1 MFSEKIWDTQVD
13 APGRAG
19 TCKTRMEQENGRED
33 PRDRFVAS
41 IERFIGILLDRLAE
55 SPSGRMM
62 DEKETRM
69 LGSVVMRSYHIWMKA
84 LAPQGED
91 PALEEKLRRLRKQMP
106 ENGE

>member
-1 MFSEKIWDTQVD
+1 
-13 APGRAG
+13 
-19 TCKTRMEQENGRED
+19 MEQENGMD
-33 PRDRFVAS
+33 GPRDRFVAS

-84 LAPQGED
+84 LAVQSKD
-91 PALEEKLRRLRKQMP
+91 PGLEEKLHRLRRQVP
-106 ENGE
+106 ENREE

>member
-1 MFSEKIWDTQVD
+1 
-13 APGRAG
+13 
-19 TCKTRMEQENGRED
+19 MEQENGMDD

-41 IERFIGILLDRLAE
+41 IERFVSILLDRLAE

-84 LAPQGED
+84 LAVQDKD
-91 PALEEKLRRLRKQMP
+91 PGLEERFRKLRKQVS
-106 ENGE
+106 ENREE

>member
-1 MFSEKIWDTQVD
+1 MD
-13 APGRAG
+13 G
-19 TCKTRMEQENGRED
+19 

-84 LAPQGED
+84 LAVQGKD
-91 PALEEKLRRLRKQMP
+91 PGLEEKLQRLQGQVP